1 MNESFDP
8 IKHAID
14 QMLNV
19 SASIRRKK
27 HTKKQQTKDLF
38 ISIITALEQV
48 TNRTDLLYADL
59 KIDYSTYDE
68 PFLQIIDNLMLMQFG
83 SDAYS
88 AISYYLW
95 ERVNPDGSI
104 NEIMDGE
111 GNPIMLETPY
121 DLWNIIIKINPNLD
135 K

>member
-1 MNESFDP
+1 MSDSLDP

-19 SASIRRKK
+19 SASLKRKK
-27 HTKKQQTKDLF
+27 HTKKQQKKDLF
-38 ISIITALEQV
+38 ISIIRGMEHV

-59 KIDYSTYDE
+59 KLDYSSYDE
-68 PFLQIIDNLMLMQFG
+68 PFLQIIDSLMVMHFG
-83 SDAYS
+83 SDAYA
-88 AISYYLW
+88 AITYYLW

-104 NEIMDGE
+104 NEVMDAN
-111 GNPIMLETPY
+111 GNPILMETPY
-121 DLWNIIIKINPNLD
+121 DLWNIIIKINPELD